1 MVASSKVIAEWTSK
15 WSVLFVEDIVFKTT
29 DPDQIATI
37 IDDFCQRE
45 LASPVAEFLF
55 FESSQGAVCGVE
67 LVDGRRVVLKIH
79 QPSRSLD
86 FLKAVVHVQRYL
98 VANGYPCTKP
108 LLNPTPIARGTAT
121 IEELVDEGEYRDA
134 HDPAIRRS
142 MAEMLAWLTKLTWTP
157 EAIPGLQT
165 SALDLR
171 LPRGTTWPTPH
182 SKLFD
187 FEATA
192 TGAEWIDAI
201 ARKAQISKLQ
211 GAGQLVI
218 GHTDWGAKHLRYVDE
233 RIRIIYD
240 WDSVAL
246 EKEPIIVG
254 HAATYFTYTEFFDVE
269 RLPSREE
276 SQAFIAEYEV
286 ARGKPFTV
294 EERQTLDAAMIY
306 GLAYGARCEHA
317 LKPDEQDYPE
327 GSCRALLRQ
336 YTS

>member
-15 WSVLFVEDIVFKTT
+15 WSVLLVEDIVFKTT

-45 LASPVAEFLF
+45 LASPVAVLLF
-55 FESSQGAVCGVE
+55 YESSQGAVCGVE

-86 FLKAVVHVQRYL
+86 FLHAIISVQRYL

-108 LLNPTPIARGTAT
+108 LLAPTAIANGTAT
-121 IEELVDEGEYRDA
+121 VEELVDEGVYRNA
-134 HDPAIRRS
+134 HDPTIRRS
-142 MAEMLAWLTKLTWTP
+142 MAEMLAWLVKLTWNP
-157 EAIPGLQT
+157 ETIPCLQP

-171 LPRGTTWPTPH
+171 LPPGTTWPTPH

-192 TGAEWIDAI
+192 VGAEWIDVI
-201 ARKAQISKLQ
+201 AQQAQTIKLQ
-211 GAGQLVI
+211 GAGQLVV
-218 GHTDWGAKHLRYVDE
+218 GHTDWGVKHFRYVGE
-233 RIRIIYD
+233 RVSIIYD
-240 WDSVAL
+240 WDSLSL

-254 HAATYFTYTEFFDVE
+254 HAATYFTYTEFFDVA

-276 SQAFIAEYEV
+276 SQAFIADYEV
-286 ARGKPFTV
+286 ARGNPFTSA
-294 EERQTLDAAMIY
+294 ERKTLDAAMVY

-317 LKPDEQDYPE
+317 LRPNKHDYPA
-327 GSCRALLRQ
+327 GSSRALLTQ
-336 YTS
+336 YV